1 MEECKKHYVLIKDFS
16 TFIYDHT
23 LHCGSKNFCGYC
35 LQVFSAA
42 EILKCHINDCFKT
55 NGKQRIN
62 MPKKGKYGRFQ
73 NCESKDLKSFL
84 MTEDN
89 RNQNPDESI
98 QTNTKSM
105 LLAAM
110 VIS

>member
-1 MEECKKHYVLIKDFS
+1 MH
-16 TFIYDHT
+16 
-23 LHCGSKNFCGYC
+23 
-35 LQVFSAA
+35 
-42 EILKCHINDCFKT
+42 
-55 NGKQRIN
+55 
-62 MPKKGKYGRFQ
+62 KKGKYGRFQ

>member
-1 MEECKKHYVLIKDFS
+1 
-16 TFIYDHT
+16 
-23 LHCGSKNFCGYC
+23 
-35 LQVFSAA
+35 
-42 EILKCHINDCFKT
+42 
-55 NGKQRIN
+55 

-98 QTNTKSM
+98 QANTKSM